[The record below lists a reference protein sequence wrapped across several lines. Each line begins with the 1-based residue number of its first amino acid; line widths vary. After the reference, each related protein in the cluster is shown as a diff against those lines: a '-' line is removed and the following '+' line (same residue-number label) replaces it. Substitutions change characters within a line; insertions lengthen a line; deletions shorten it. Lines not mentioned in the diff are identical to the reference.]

1 MITYSDS
8 DSMTAIYEKIRRKR
22 LTPYNYLHFIKQ
34 FVETGDVVDIE
45 KDVAVDW
52 DWKIYYDPIL
62 HYLHR
67 VMSDPLVQS
76 IVLSSKLAGQIFY
89 ESTGRFV
96 AECLHAEEFAN
107 QRSMGERVQAGKM
120 TEWSMQRKM
129 DGWQSLLSEIDKKH
143 GDDGFDLDYMKK
155 KFRNNGWKKPENW
168 ELLQREWLAAI
179 DEQCRKE
186 VTKKI
191 EAKESGA
198 GGGVNQLFKKI
209 DEQTRNLGM
218 SDSEALQAWNM
229 MDGQLIESEFEK
241 KLNIVQIQN
250 KYPQIGEVARKMGR
264 LPDDDGHDRLCVQTG
279 FKHKLD
285 HSSGSDIE
293 GVTTG
298 RDLNALMPSE
308 LAQYMDSELESVFLR
323 KWVTNRLQ
331 VFRYK
336 SEITKPSRRL
346 RSEKA
351 SRRGPMIVCVDSS
364 ASMYG
369 VPQRIEASLLSKLEQ
384 TAEQLKRDCFLI
396 DFSVGIRPIE
406 LRSRRKRKAL
416 ERMGIKPEDNENF
429 EKGYFPF
436 IGGGTDA
443 QKMLNLAF
451 ALLDN
456 GDDRYMNADVLWIT
470 DFLIPRTTE
479 DLMKRFK
486 EYQQTGTRFYGFK
499 IGIGKSNWEQYFDK
513 IYEIHYREPR
523 RY

>member
-1 MITYSDS
+1 MITFSDS
-8 DSMTAIYEKIRRKR
+8 DNIDAVYEKIRRKR
-22 LTPYNYLHFIKQ
+22 LTPHNYLHFIKQ

-62 HYLHR
+62 NYLQR
-67 VMSDPLVQS
+67 LMSDPLIQS
-76 IVLSSKLAGQIFY
+76 IVLSNKLAGQMFY
-89 ESTGRFV
+89 EATGRFV

-107 QRSMGERVQAGKM
+107 QRSMSERMQAGKM
-120 TEWSMQRKM
+120 LEWSMQRKK
-129 DGWQSLLSEIDKKH
+129 DGWQSLLSEIDKMH
-143 GDDGFDLDYMKK
+143 HDDGFDLDFMKK
-155 KFRNNGWKKPENW
+155 KFVKNGWEKPENW

-179 DEQCRKE
+179 DERCRKE
-186 VTKKI
+186 VSKKI
-191 EAKESGA
+191 EAKETGTSG
-198 GGGVNQLFKKI
+198 GFHQQLKNLN
-209 DEQTRNLGM
+209 EQTRSLGI
-218 SDSEALQAWNM
+218 SDAEALQAWNM
-229 MDGQLIESEFEK
+229 MDAQWSETEFEK

-250 KYPQIGEVARKMGR
+250 KYPQIGEVARRMGR
-264 LPDDDGHDRLCVQTG
+264 LPEEDGHDRLYVQTG

-308 LAQYMDSELESVFLR
+308 FAHYLDSDLEKVFLR
-323 KWVTNRLQ
+323 KWVANRLQ

-346 RSEKA
+346 RSERA

-369 VPQRIEASLLSKLEQ
+369 VPQKIVASLLSKLEQ

-396 DFSVGIRPIE
+396 DFSVDIRPIE
-406 LRSRRKRKAL
+406 LRSRRKRKVL

-443 QKMLNLAF
+443 QKMLNLTF

-470 DFLIPRTTE
+470 DFIIPRTPE
-479 DLMKRFK
+479 EMMKLFK
-486 EYQQTGTRFYGFK
+486 EYQRTGTRFYGFK
-499 IGIGKSNWEQYFDK
+499 IGIGESIWDKYFDK
-513 IYEIHYREPR
+513 IWEIHYREPR